1 MTEVIIPLEYLPG
14 RLIFLSY
21 CTVYMLSRNYL
32 SMVNHC
38 EWCKGE
44 IRDKRTKLCSGCRLL
59 SPGFIGTD
67 ISPFL
72 SYRRNIDTNQI
83 LAPARG
89 LSDGQRIKHLTQEV
103 DLRIPIPPIL
113 RSKRKGGLNSINY
126 DPNDWKKMKDY
137 WDRFGSI
144 RRGNYFFPDGSFLTV
159 NNNGVFHIN
168 GQQLT
173 GNLPILDIA
182 EWLSNPLRSES
193 IRFWDEL
200 ILLLDCTMTKL
211 PIAYRNEEDWAIW
224 VDENSWRGID
234 YPWKTARTFPPPTS
248 RIPPFLQYIYEK
260 NKSKYFDGE
269 KLTINKSIPEVIRD
283 NFEDLELKSY
293 GVIGK
298 NWAKIFKINNHST
311 EYRKKTVPILIVS
324 DYRFK
329 LFVIKDKK
337 PATFYVGNDP
347 RDWRVLLTWA
357 LLPHGTSGSEL
368 IQGLLMNW
376 EKEEEIWHPS
386 KRQLVSARLLHD
398 EITKLGGNSS
408 LSPLEYDESTPGLF
422 VKGESGF
429 SYVISPTSEMKL
441 KVDVLPSASE
451 IHNASSVGIDLCI
464 DPIILDDIPFGD
476 VAVSYLMALHND
488 LTSRKYIFTLDIFM
502 KSVEQNDKKLEDED
516 YWETVEELYGVLL
529 EEIHTGFP
537 FEDDERLEAEIEQFE
552 REQLAISI
560 HEEYEYEQEMERRM
574 EEERERLE
582 EQLAADY
589 DEFCRNIALQGDGEF
604 E

>member
-1 MTEVIIPLEYLPG
+1 
-14 RLIFLSY
+14 
-21 CTVYMLSRNYL
+21 MLSRNYL

-269 KLTINKSIPEVIRD
+269 KLTINKLNKFFINDFFTTTTDYSLNEESYSLFGQLTYNGIDSIGIHLGLRGDQYDKSLNRNAFGLSGPVPNINESSDYSFISPRAGIDFELSDSSLIYLNSGIAYKSGGYSAFIDNPELAQFNEEQSWTKEIGLKKRWLDDKVRT
-283 NFEDLELKSY
+283 NFAIFHNNIDDYQVERSLVATDYAILNADEARSY
-293 GVIGK
+293 GAEIELSAEIFSGITLEGSLGK
-298 NWAKIFKINNHST
+298 TTT
-311 EYRKKTVPILIVS
+311 E
-324 DYRFK
+324 
-329 LFVIKDKK
+329 
-337 PATFYVGNDP
+337 
-347 RDWRVLLTWA
+347 LT
-357 LLPHGTSGSEL
+357 
-368 IQGLLMNW
+368 N
-376 EKEEEIWHPS
+376 
-386 KRQLVSARLLHD
+386 
-398 EITKLGGNSS
+398 
-408 LSPLEYDESTPGLF
+408 Y
-422 VKGESGF
+422 
-429 SYVISPTSEMKL
+429 
-441 KVDVLPSASE
+441 
-451 IHNASSVGIDLCI
+451 I
-464 DPIILDDIPFGD
+464 DPISGSNLSGNKAPFVPELDASL
-476 VAVSYLMALHND
+476 AVNYSHDSGVFARVELVHQGEVYFND
-488 LTSRKYIFTLDIFM
+488 QNNSSFM
-502 KSVEQNDKKLEDED
+502 EKL
-516 YWETVEELYGVLL
+516 
-529 EEIHTGFP
+529 F
-537 FEDDERLEAEIEQFE
+537 
-552 REQLAISI
+552 
-560 HEEYEYEQEMERRM
+560 
-574 EEERERLE
+574 
-582 EQLAADY
+582 
-589 DEFCRNIALQGDGEF
+589 N
-604 E
+604 